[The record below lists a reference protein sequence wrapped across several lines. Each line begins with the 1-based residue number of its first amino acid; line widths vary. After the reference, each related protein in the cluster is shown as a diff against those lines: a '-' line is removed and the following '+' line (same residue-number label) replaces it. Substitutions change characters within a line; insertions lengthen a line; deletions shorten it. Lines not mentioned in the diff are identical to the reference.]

1 MVDIE
6 PFRFQFCTAFKERKQ
21 LVDKL
26 NEVIDALNNGGG
38 DVPTDIQ
45 EQIEEIKQRLDDDES
60 DITDLTT
67 VISGIDSNL
76 TTMQTQIDTVDTR
89 TSDYSII
96 KGQFNNL
103 DTKVY
108 NFINN
113 PQNPDPRRPVL
124 RVLGSG
130 TDPYLRVNRD
140 IAFLDDIPQFSKV
153 TNVPQTNTDFINT
166 YMYEDS
172 NGFYRWKQDTMIV
185 CTMIQGE
192 YKCIAFIGFKDEPT
206 NFGTYKYSES
216 GFDSNSQYVITEWL
230 LPASPY
236 SSTIYKIQLTFTSN
250 GVSRTSDLN
259 VRFTWDLYIR

>member
-1 MVDIE
+1 M
-6 PFRFQFCTAFKERKQ
+6 AN
-21 LVDKL
+21 KL

-45 EQIEEIKQRLDDDES
+45 EQIDEIKQRLDDDES
-60 DITDLTT
+60 DISDLSLA
-67 VISGIDSNL
+67 ISGIDSNL
-76 TTMQTQIDTVDTR
+76 TLMQAQIDTVDTR

-96 KGQFNNL
+96 KGQFTNL

-130 TDPYLRVNRD
+130 SDPYLRVNKD
-140 IAFLDDIPQFSKV
+140 IAFLDDISQFQKV
-153 TNVPQTNTDFINT
+153 TNVPQTDADFINT

-172 NGFYRWKQDTMIV
+172 NGFNRWKQDVMIV
-185 CTMIQGE
+185 CTMIQSE
-192 YKCIAFIGFKDEPT
+192 YKCIAYIHFKDEPIT
-206 NFGTYKYSES
+206 FGTYKYSES

-230 LPASPY
+230 LPSSPY
-236 SSTIYKIQLTFTSN
+236 SSTIYKTKLTFTSN

-259 VRFTWDLYIR
+259 IRFTWDLYVR